1 MATRLAAL
9 APVTSSPDRS
19 NKRTAPLD
27 LHRPLE
33 YAKRCHGKILPWDE
47 NDPLP
52 LLIPSLN
59 KPVTQ
64 KRCTVDLSVHDK
76 ILWRACEVAHE
87 RSKSAVHNG
96 RFHDPRLYYPLL
108 VRGSWMNDVNQ
119 STLLTDQVRTADQK
133 VRELIYGFWCAYRNE
148 LMKSLRRSP
157 SQAPFYPSVRKIYK
171 QIFINGTEHIDD
183 FGSYDPLDHLDVI
196 PGGSILEDYRKE
208 FPNDTGNGRISK
220 TILDTYFAL
229 FNKLNNSYGSNRFDW
244 LSLTSLGR
252 ALHTIADFYAH
263 TNYVELLLWILALE
277 PAPYGLNETIRR
289 TFNCR
294 RFDSEIPWQTSCP
307 LPDGSSKSLTAIL
320 KKGGGLFYYAEMPQ
334 ETDLVS
340 SIFDTS
346 DTICSLLGMYT
357 SNLRKMERIRT
368 LGDPLTSLDR
378 EKRESYFDGALAVID
393 LSSSQ
398 KRLITAGY
406 KLVANLIEYGQDI
419 GRSAR
424 EFLAQSIEQKASK
437 LGKIP
442 EQSKAIDAL
451 RLTASI
457 VRSYDSKE
465 GQDWR
470 SAGYY
475 QYVIQSLS
483 NDMLFKLR
491 ESQRK
496 YTPQLPNHTLLRKDS
511 VPEGG
516 HNHIRFNFAC
526 TLAVEASANIL
537 GWYFSERQEDTCKN
551 PSEILGNFMNHPS
564 KQGLTKE
571 SCASLS
577 TLVSELNGPM
587 WTDIPHPCSMPFSRQ
602 QGAN

>member
-1 MATRLAAL
+1 MKNAPGSQRHRQYIAPIKKRKRQTATQAIEPPALRRKGRTDEAHNIQAIWPGPSCAQPGRSRAGCRSTSLTRQGCARSHWAEQPSDQPLQVVATRLAAL

-252 ALHTIADFYAH
+252 ALHTIADLSLIH
-263 TNYVELLLWILALE
+263 ISE
-277 PAPYGLNETIRR
+277 PTRPY
-289 TFNCR
+289 
-294 RFDSEIPWQTSCP
+294 
-307 LPDGSSKSLTAIL
+307 
-320 KKGGGLFYYAEMPQ
+320 
-334 ETDLVS
+334 
-340 SIFDTS
+340 
-346 DTICSLLGMYT
+346 
-357 SNLRKMERIRT
+357 
-368 LGDPLTSLDR
+368 
-378 EKRESYFDGALAVID
+378 
-393 LSSSQ
+393 
-398 KRLITAGY
+398 
-406 KLVANLIEYGQDI
+406 
-419 GRSAR
+419 
-424 EFLAQSIEQKASK
+424 
-437 LGKIP
+437 
-442 EQSKAIDAL
+442 
-451 RLTASI
+451 
-457 VRSYDSKE
+457 
-465 GQDWR
+465 
-470 SAGYY
+470 
-475 QYVIQSLS
+475 
-483 NDMLFKLR
+483 
-491 ESQRK
+491 
-496 YTPQLPNHTLLRKDS
+496 
-511 VPEGG
+511 
-516 HNHIRFNFAC
+516 
-526 TLAVEASANIL
+526 
-537 GWYFSERQEDTCKN
+537 
-551 PSEILGNFMNHPS
+551 
-564 KQGLTKE
+564 
-571 SCASLS
+571 
-577 TLVSELNGPM
+577 
-587 WTDIPHPCSMPFSRQ
+587 
-602 QGAN
+602 